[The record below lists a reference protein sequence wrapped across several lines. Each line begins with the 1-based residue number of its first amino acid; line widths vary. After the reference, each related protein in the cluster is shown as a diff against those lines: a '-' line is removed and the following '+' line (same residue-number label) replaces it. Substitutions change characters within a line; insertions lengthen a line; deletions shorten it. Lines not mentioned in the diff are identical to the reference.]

1 MKLPALWL
9 ALALASGIMASGVV
23 AKGFTFWVVA
33 SIVAIATGLCLTLFA
48 KRFVVAGSL
57 ALAAWF
63 ALGGLAAQLERTNV
77 PQDDVAT
84 LIARNGLET
93 KEPLRWAGRL
103 REDPEATPLGWRYT
117 IDLQSVEETGRTLP
131 VHGGLRLT
139 YYRSDNDNPPALRA
153 GDRVEALCRARIP
166 RNYLDP
172 GAFDE
177 RGYLARQGID
187 LLGELR
193 STELLHA
200 VGSSRPSL
208 GERFA
213 RFRGDL
219 LARVDTLFAGKPARI
234 AVLRAMLLGDRNF
247 INSDIAETFQKTA
260 AFHVLVL
267 AGLHVAAL
275 AFFIFWLGRLLRLPL
290 MFTTL
295 FTLAVLAAYL
305 GVVQDRPPILRA
317 ALMTAMFLCARL
329 FFRRVA
335 LLNTVALAAIFL
347 LAARPSDL
355 FQSSFQLS
363 FLAAG
368 VIAGLAI
375 PWIDRTSTPYRR
387 ALEHLSDVTR
397 DRLHSPRATQ
407 FRLDLRAAAA
417 ALAKKVPKRIAP
429 HVESFFLLPVRFGL
443 RVWEI
448 FLLSFCIQLGMAPLL
463 ALYFHRVSISGPVSN
478 VFAVPL
484 VGIILPFGFL
494 ALALSYVSSGI
505 GSVLAKFESVLV
517 GCLLATMRWFSGL
530 PHLSWRIPGPPPWLL
545 LAFLIILACL
555 AAMAW
560 SATEKRSP
568 PAVQAPA
575 PAPLMA
581 ISEWGSLLVL
591 LVFAVLVGV
600 YPFSANLEKARM
612 EATVLDVGQGDSIFV
627 AFPDRRTMLIDGGGV
642 SGTERIAGYQVG
654 FDVGEQVVSPYLWSR
669 GIKKLDVVLLTHAD
683 HDHIDGLR
691 AVLNNFHVGQL
702 WVGRDEDRPTYR
714 NLLAQARARGVAVVH
729 VAQGTDFDWDGTV
742 GQIFWPNVADASAEA
757 PESANNESVVLRI
770 GDGPVHFLLT
780 GDAERQVEDA
790 LTEEQEPLQSDFLKV
805 PHHGSKTSSS
815 EAFLDAVN
823 PRAAAISVGED
834 NPYGHPSPAT
844 LQRYAGKN
852 IRLFRTDVNG
862 AVTVLTDGH
871 SLLTRAFAAGGTHG
885 NDVRQ
890 FSAITFRPTVR
901 PCSRSRFLRCS
912 AGNRQ

>member
-9 ALALASGIMASGVV
+9 ALAFASGIAASGVV
-23 AKGFTFWVVA
+23 AKGFTLW
-33 SIVAIATGLCLTLFA
+33 IVAFLAATAAGLCLIFFA
-48 KRFVVAGSL
+48 KPSVVAGSL

-63 ALGGLAAQLERTNV
+63 ALGGLAAQLERNNV
-77 PQDDVAT
+77 PQDDVTT
-84 LIARNGLET
+84 LIARGGLET
-93 KEPLRWAGRL
+93 KESLRWLGRL
-103 REDPEATPLGWRYT
+103 REDPESTPLGWRYT

-153 GDRVEALCRARIP
+153 GNTVEALCRARIP

-177 RGYLARQGID
+177 RGYLARQGIE

-193 STELLHA
+193 STELLHL
-200 VGSSRPSL
+200 VGPSKPSVA
-208 GERFA
+208 ERFA

-219 LARVDTLFAGKPARI
+219 LTRLDTLFAGKPARI

-275 AFFIFWLGRLLRLPL
+275 AFFIFWLCRLLRLPL
-290 MFTTL
+290 AFTTL
-295 FTLAVLAAYL
+295 LTLAALAAYL

-317 ALMTAMFLCARL
+317 ALMTAIFLCARL

-355 FQSSFQLS
+355 FESSFQLS

-417 ALAKKVPKRIAP
+417 AVAKRAPERVAP
-429 HVESFFLLPVRFGL
+429 HIESFFLLPVRFGL

-448 FLLSFCIQLGMAPLL
+448 FLLSFCIQLGMTPLL

-484 VGIILPFGFL
+484 VGLIVPFGFL
-494 ALALSYVSSGI
+494 ALALSFASSAVGAI
-505 GSVLAKFESVLV
+505 LAKIESMLV
-517 GCLLATMRWFSGL
+517 GLLLATMRWFSGL
-530 PHLSWRIPGPPPWLL
+530 PHVSWRIPGPPLWLL
-545 LAFLIILACL
+545 LAFLITLGCL

-560 SATEKRSP
+560 SATEKGSQ
-568 PAVQAPA
+568 PAVRVSA

-581 ISEWGSLLVL
+581 ISERLSLLVL
-591 LVFAVLVGV
+591 LTLALLVGLR
-600 YPFSANLEKARM
+600 PFAPSMEKARM
-612 EATVLDVGQGDSIFV
+612 EATVLDVGQGDSIFI
-627 AFPDRRTMLIDGGGV
+627 AFPDRRTMLIDGGGA
-642 SGTERIAGYQVG
+642 SGAERIGGYQVG

-669 GIKKLDVVLLTHAD
+669 GIKRLDVVLLTHAH
-683 HDHIDGLR
+683 HDHVDGLR
-691 AVLNNFHVGQL
+691 AVLNNFLVGQL
-702 WVGRDEDRPTYR
+702 WVGRDENSPAYR
-714 NLLAQARARGVAVVH
+714 ALLAQARARGVAIVH
-729 VAQGTDFDWDGTV
+729 VAQGKNFDWDGME
-742 GQIFWPNVADASAEA
+742 GQVFWPNVADASAEA
-757 PESANNESVVLRI
+757 PEPVNNDSVVLRI
-770 GDGPVHFLLT
+770 GDGAVHFLLA

-790 LTEEQEPLQSDFLKV
+790 LTEQHEPLQSDFLKV
-805 PHHGSKTSSS
+805 PHHGSKTSST

-823 PRAAAISVGED
+823 PRAAAISVGQD

-852 IRLFRTDVNG
+852 IRLFRTDIDG

-871 SLLTRAFAAGGTHG
+871 SLLTRAFAAGGTH
-885 NDVRQ
+885 
-890 FSAITFRPTVR
+890 
-901 PCSRSRFLRCS
+901 
-912 AGNRQ
+912 

>member
-9 ALALASGIMASGVV
+9 ALAFASGIMASGVV
-23 AKGFTFWVVA
+23 AKGFMFWVVA
-33 SIVAIATGLCLTLFA
+33 SIVAIAAGLCVTFFA
-48 KRFVVAGSL
+48 KPSVVAGSL

-77 PQDDVAT
+77 SQDDAAILVT
-84 LIARNGLET
+84 RGVLET

-103 REDPEATPLGWRYT
+103 REDPESTPLGWRYT

-139 YYRSDNDNPPALRA
+139 YYRSSDNETPPAVRA
-153 GDRVEALCRARIP
+153 GDTVEALCRARIP

-172 GAFDE
+172 GAFGE
-177 RGYLARQGID
+177 RGYLARQGIE
-187 LLGELR
+187 LLGALR
-193 STELLHA
+193 STELLQV
-200 VGSSRPSL
+200 VGSSRPSVA
-208 GERFA
+208 ERFA

-219 LARVDTLFAGKPARI
+219 LARVDTLFAGKSARI

-275 AFFIFWLGRLLRLPL
+275 AFFIFGLGRLLRLPL
-290 MFTTL
+290 TFTTL
-295 FTLAVLAAYL
+295 LTLAVLAAYL
-305 GVVQDRPPILRA
+305 GIVQDRPPILRA
-317 ALMTAMFLCARL
+317 ALMTAIFLCARL

-375 PWIDRTSTPYRR
+375 PWIDRTSAPYRR

-407 FRLDLRAAAA
+407 FRLDLRAATAA
-417 ALAKKVPKRIAP
+417 VAKKVPKRIAP
-429 HVESFFLLPVRFGL
+429 HVESSFTLPVRFGL

-484 VGIILPFGFL
+484 VGIIVPFGFL
-494 ALALSYVSSGI
+494 ALALSYVSSVI
-505 GSVLAKFESVLV
+505 GAILAKIESALV
-517 GCLLATMRWFSGL
+517 GLLLGTMHWFSEF
-530 PHLSWRIPGPPPWLL
+530 PRASWRIPGPPAWLL
-545 LAFLIILACL
+545 IAFLIALACL

-560 SATEKRSP
+560 
-568 PAVQAPA
+568 PAAESRNQQNVRVPLPAQRLAPEHLTLFVLFA
-575 PAPLMA
+575 LA
-581 ISEWGSLLVL
+581 LLVGIHP
-591 LVFAVLVGV
+591 FA
-600 YPFSANLEKARM
+600 PRLEKARM
-612 EATVLDVGQGDSIFV
+612 EATVLDVGQGDSIFIGL
-627 AFPDRRTMLIDGGGV
+627 PDRRTMLIDGGGA
-642 SGTERIAGYQVG
+642 SGAERIAGYQVG

-702 WVGRDEDRPTYR
+702 WVGRDEDRPAYR
-714 NLLAQARARGVAVVH
+714 NLLAQAKARGVAIVH
-729 VAQGTDFDWDGTV
+729 VAQGTNFDWDGTE
-742 GQIFWPNVADASAEA
+742 GQIFWPSVADASAEA
-757 PESANNESVVLRI
+757 PQSANNESVVLRI

-780 GDAERQVEDA
+780 GDAESQVEDS
-790 LTEEQEPLQSDFLKV
+790 LLEQHEPLQSDFLKV
-805 PHHGSKTSSS
+805 PHHGSKTSST

-834 NPYGHPSPAT
+834 NPYGHPSPAI
-844 LQRYAGKN
+844 LQRYTGKN
-852 IRLFRTDVNG
+852 IRLFRTDIDG
-862 AVTVLTDGH
+862 AVTALTDGH
-871 SLLTRAFAAGGTHG
+871 SLVTRAFAAGGTH
-885 NDVRQ
+885 
-890 FSAITFRPTVR
+890 
-901 PCSRSRFLRCS
+901 
-912 AGNRQ
+912 